1 MNPTATITETENGWQ
16 SYALGSLARF
26 INGRAFKPAEWS
38 DEGLPIIRIQNLTRT
53 SAEANHFAGEVDSK
67 HRIDDGDLLVSWSAS
82 LDAFLWQR
90 GPAALNQHIF
100 KVEEDSQVVDRE
112 FLYLVLKA
120 AMSSIRGAVHG
131 STMQHIT
138 KPKFEATRVQIPADL
153 AEQRRLANL
162 LQERLTD
169 VERMAAAAVAQRE
182 AAFAATGAVLH
193 RALEEAHGGQVEEVP
208 LGSILT
214 LCQYGSSTASNKDGL
229 GMPMLRMGNI
239 VDNRLDYTDLVHVEL
254 EDKDLTKLKLER
266 GDVLITRTNGSP
278 QLVGKSAL
286 FDRDEAF
293 VFASYLIRLRVDP
306 ARCHPEYLQ
315 AVLSSSIGRAYIDK
329 VKHQVGQFNI
339 NATDIKGMPFPLPD
353 LGEQQRALDA
363 VRAAQPTIDEMV
375 GAAETAIDATRALPD
390 AILRATFE
398 PELADAESEVADA

>member
-1 MNPTATITETENGWQ
+1 
-16 SYALGSLARF
+16 
-26 INGRAFKPAEWS
+26 
-38 DEGLPIIRIQNLTRT
+38 
-53 SAEANHFAGEVDSK
+53 
-67 HRIDDGDLLVSWSAS
+67 
-82 LDAFLWQR
+82 
-90 GPAALNQHIF
+90 
-100 KVEEDSQVVDRE
+100 
-112 FLYLVLKA
+112 
-120 AMSSIRGAVHG
+120 
-131 STMQHIT
+131 
-138 KPKFEATRVQIPADL
+138 
-153 AEQRRLANL
+153 
-162 LQERLTD
+162 
-169 VERMAAAAVAQRE
+169 
-182 AAFAATGAVLH
+182 
-193 RALEEAHGGQVEEVP
+193 
-208 LGSILT
+208 
-214 LCQYGSSTASNKDGL
+214 
-229 GMPMLRMGNI
+229 MLRMGNI